1 MRTILLAL
9 MVLAVG
15 GTVEAGHRRPVRHV
29 LSHVPVV
36 RNVVKC
42 DCGDKCNCLN
52 CCCDSRR
59 LVPVVVGAAA
69 SAVTLPVRV
78 LSCVGGC
85 CGK

>member
-1 MRTILLAL
+1 MFRVLALVALLAL
-9 MVLAVG
+9 PSYSECGV
-15 GTVEAGHRRPVRHV
+15 RRPVRRIV
-29 LSHVPVV
+29 CHVPVV

-59 LVPVVVGAAA
+59 IVQQAAA
-69 SAVTLPVRV
+69 VVTFPVRV
-78 LSCVGGC
+78 VGSCVGGC